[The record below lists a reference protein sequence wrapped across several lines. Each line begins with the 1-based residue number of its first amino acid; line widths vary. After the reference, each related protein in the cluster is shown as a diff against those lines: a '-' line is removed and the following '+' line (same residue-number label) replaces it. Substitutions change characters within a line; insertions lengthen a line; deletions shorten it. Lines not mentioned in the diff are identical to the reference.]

1 MATLSIVVDLA
12 GVTTQQVSEPEE
24 QLLMRRTLAS
34 GMQQGRD
41 GYQQVKCGTGHLL
54 KVFPQIVTG
63 YVAAVGPPGSECSRA
78 MTVCCLVYAGPFMP
92 CDRHHTVHVLCL
104 RLQVTIVSVT
114 AVQGRRR
121 GRLAAEVAKMP
132 ALAAAAGSS
141 VDESSG
147 SDSSSG
153 GGRRSSGSR
162 DGSSNESKNSGSSR
176 DSSSSSTE
184 EAGAQQL
191 RRLLAGQVE
200 VTAFA
205 LVPASQAQSAADA
218 LTAAYHSGALLPC
231 WIVPV

>member
-1 MATLSIVVDLA
+1 MSLRWDLQGLNAAGLRLCAAWLTLD
-12 GVTTQQVSEPEE
+12 
-24 QLLMRRTLAS
+24 
-34 GMQQGRD
+34 
-41 GYQQVKCGTGHLL
+41 H
-54 KVFPQIVTG
+54 
-63 YVAAVGPPGSECSRA
+63 
-78 MTVCCLVYAGPFMP
+78 
-92 CDRHHTVHVLCL
+92 RHYTVHVLCL
-104 RLQVTIVSVT
+104 PLQVTIVSVT

-121 GRLAAEVAKMP
+121 GRLAAEVANMP

-141 VDESSG
+141 VEESSG

-153 GGRRSSGSR
+153 GGRRSSSSR
-162 DGSSNESKNSGSSR
+162 DGSSDESKNSGSGR

-218 LTAAYHSGALLPC
+218 LTAAYHSGALLPG
-231 WIVPV
+231 